1 MHNTGTTARQTKA
14 FNIAEAGVDMGQRTL
29 WQAWP
34 MAEAAAPVLDNTA
47 FRTVFA
53 SADFPEP
60 RTGDFIDVAFYDD
73 DGTPLPNPGINRG
86 VNWDANGNDIM
97 WIESRGATVDR
108 AARIMACVQRVQYD
122 LRIREGVAIFTT
134 GDLVVKGTGS
144 QPVVGLD
151 PPASEASV
159 YANGTI
165 SMNGNSD
172 AEAGI
177 HLEANSST
185 SLQDVFPTEIVQNII
200 QAGKVFAN
208 WSAYEAW
215 KAAHPG
221 PDPFASDPRIIVIEN
236 GDVDTKDIPDTDV
249 VNGNDTVWTEE
260 NPGILVVLNGNLKDT
275 GQKKIMY
282 GIVYV
287 VNGIVL
293 GGNAEIH
300 GMVVAEQY
308 GTLNGTRA
316 VNYNGNVIANLNRPV
331 TLSVKLVPNTWR
343 ELQP

>member
-1 MHNTGTTARQTKA
+1 
-14 FNIAEAGVDMGQRTL
+14 
-29 WQAWP
+29 
-34 MAEAAAPVLDNTA
+34 
-47 FRTVFA
+47 
-53 SADFPEP
+53 
-60 RTGDFIDVAFYDD
+60 
-73 DGTPLPNPGINRG
+73 
-86 VNWDANGNDIM
+86 
-97 WIESRGATVDR
+97 
-108 AARIMACVQRVQYD
+108 
-122 LRIREGVAIFTT
+122 
-134 GDLVVKGTGS
+134 
-144 QPVVGLD
+144 
-151 PPASEASV
+151 
-159 YANGTI
+159 
-165 SMNGNSD
+165 MNGNSD